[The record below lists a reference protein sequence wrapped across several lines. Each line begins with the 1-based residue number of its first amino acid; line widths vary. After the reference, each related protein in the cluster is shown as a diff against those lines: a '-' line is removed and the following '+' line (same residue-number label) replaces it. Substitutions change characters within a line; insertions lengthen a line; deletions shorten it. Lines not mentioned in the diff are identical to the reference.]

1 MLNERQERIIKL
13 LNESQEW
20 KTGKDISKFMEV
32 SDRTIRS
39 DIDAINRF
47 YGKTVIESSIKNGYH
62 INSEIISSL
71 PKQLTCCIP
80 QTPKERC
87 NYIIRELLTNKKEIN
102 LLNLQN
108 EVFISGY
115 TIDNDLKKVK
125 RIIGDY
131 KDLKIIRSKNFI
143 SLKGPEKSKRELY
156 KDLLSE
162 ETKGNFLNLD
172 NIAFLF
178 KDFDLKTIKGIL
190 DEILV
195 KYDYHIRE
203 TAMPM
208 VLMHIGVSIERMMH
222 QNYVNQIAENNVNLM
237 DSLEFRIANEFYLKC
252 ANRIFIQP
260 QISEIQLLSLLLMG
274 KKSEEF
280 TSNQIEIHSNVYLIS
295 DIVHNILQKL
305 YEAYD
310 IDLRRDN
317 DLIYGLGLHIRSLVH
332 RILYGSTIQNVY
344 LEEIKRKYP
353 LVFDMSIYACRCFTE
368 ITGLEIQEN
377 EIGFMA
383 LHLGSSYEKNNFCDK
398 YQTLMIFPR
407 DLPLSNLCVQ
417 KIEKRFS
424 ERMEIMDHV
433 NFFNEE
439 EVLYLKPDLIL
450 TTTSLKHNLDIP
462 TIQISLFVDT
472 EDESHIFQAL
482 NLLDKKKNKKQFET
496 MIKDVIKPELFF
508 IDITAENEEE
518 LIRMVCKELVKNGY
532 VDDTFVDSVLQREKI
547 SSTSFYNGFA
557 LPHAI
562 NHSAIESCI
571 SIVLLKE
578 AMQWHDYSVRLVI
591 LLAIEDVD
599 RDLLRIF
606 FDWLSSIVSDSNKL
620 NDLLNVKTHKEFI
633 NQIMKG

>member
-13 LNESQEW
+13 LNESQDW
-20 KTGKDISKFMEV
+20 KTGKEISHLMEV

-47 YGKTVIESSIKNGYH
+47 YNKNVIESSIKSGYR
-62 INSEIISSL
+62 INPDALSILSL
-71 PKQLTCCIP
+71 ELRSCIP

-125 RIIGDY
+125 RIISEY
-131 KDLKIIRSKNFI
+131 KDLQIVRSKNFI
-143 SLKGPEKSKRELY
+143 SLKGPENSKRELY
-156 KDLLSE
+156 KDLLAE

-172 NIAFLF
+172 NISSLF
-178 KDFDLKTIKGIL
+178 KDFDLKTIKEIL
-190 DEILV
+190 DETLS
-195 KYDYHIRE
+195 KYDYRIRE

-208 VLMHIGVSIERMMH
+208 VLMHIGVSIERMIH
-222 QNYVNQIAENNVNLM
+222 QNYVNQITENNDNLM
-237 DSLEFRIANEFYLKC
+237 DSLEFKIANEFYQKC
-252 ANRIFIQP
+252 AHRIFIQP

-280 TSNQIEIHSNVYLIS
+280 TSNQIDIYEKTYLIS
-295 DIVHNILQKL
+295 DIVHTILQSI
-305 YEAYD
+305 YDAYD
-310 IDLRRDN
+310 VDLRRDS
-317 DLIYGLGLHIRSLVH
+317 DLKHGLGLHIRSLVH

-353 LVFDMSIYACRCFTE
+353 LVFDMSIYACRSFTE
-368 ITGLEIQEN
+368 VTGLEVKEN

-383 LHLGSSYEKNNFCDK
+383 LHLGSSYEKNNFSDK
-398 YQTLMIFPR
+398 YQVLMIFPR
-407 DLPLSNLCVQ
+407 DLPLSNLCIQ
-417 KIEKRFS
+417 KIETRFS
-424 ERMEIMDHV
+424 ERMEIVDQT

-439 EVLYLKPDLIL
+439 DVLDLKPDLIL
-450 TTTSLKHNLDIP
+450 TTSPLKHGLDIP
-462 TIQISLFVDT
+462 TVQISLFVDT

-482 NLLDKKKNKKQFET
+482 NLLDKKKNKKQFDT

-508 IDITAENEEE
+508 TNVKASTPEN
-518 LIRMVCKELVKNGY
+518 LIQFICDELVKNEY
-532 VDDTFVDSVLQREKI
+532 VDELFVESVLQRENI

-557 LPHAI
+557 LPHAL

-571 SIVLLKE
+571 SVVLLKD

-606 FDWLSSIVSDSNKL
+606 FDWLTTIVSDSSKL
-620 NDLLNVKTHKEFI
+620 SHLLNVKTHEEFI

>member
-1 MLNERQERIIKL
+1 
-13 LNESQEW
+13 
-20 KTGKDISKFMEV
+20 
-32 SDRTIRS
+32 
-39 DIDAINRF
+39 
-47 YGKTVIESSIKNGYH
+47 
-62 INSEIISSL
+62 
-71 PKQLTCCIP
+71 
-80 QTPKERC
+80 
-87 NYIIRELLTNKKEIN
+87 
-102 LLNLQN
+102 
-108 EVFISGY
+108 
-115 TIDNDLKKVK
+115 
-125 RIIGDY
+125 
-131 KDLKIIRSKNFI
+131 
-143 SLKGPEKSKRELY
+143 
-156 KDLLSE
+156 
-162 ETKGNFLNLD
+162 
-172 NIAFLF
+172 
-178 KDFDLKTIKGIL
+178 
-190 DEILV
+190 
-195 KYDYHIRE
+195 
-203 TAMPM
+203 
-208 VLMHIGVSIERMMH
+208 
-222 QNYVNQIAENNVNLM
+222 
-237 DSLEFRIANEFYLKC
+237 
-252 ANRIFIQP
+252 
-260 QISEIQLLSLLLMG
+260 
-274 KKSEEF
+274 
-280 TSNQIEIHSNVYLIS
+280 
-295 DIVHNILQKL
+295 
-305 YEAYD
+305 
-310 IDLRRDN
+310 
-317 DLIYGLGLHIRSLVH
+317 
-332 RILYGSTIQNVY
+332 
-344 LEEIKRKYP
+344 
-353 LVFDMSIYACRCFTE
+353 
-368 ITGLEIQEN
+368 
-377 EIGFMA
+377 
-383 LHLGSSYEKNNFCDK
+383 
-398 YQTLMIFPR
+398 MIFPR

>member
-13 LNESQEW
+13 LNESQDW
-20 KTGKDISKFMEV
+20 KTGKEISHLMEV

-47 YGKTVIESSIKNGYH
+47 YNKNVIESSIKSGYR
-62 INSEIISSL
+62 INPDTVSILSL
-71 PKQLTCCIP
+71 ELRSCIP

-125 RIIGDY
+125 RIISEY
-131 KDLKIIRSKNFI
+131 KDLQIIRSKNFI
-143 SLKGPEKSKRELY
+143 SLKGPENSKRELY
-156 KDLLSE
+156 KDLLAE

-172 NIAFLF
+172 NIAGLF
-178 KDFDLKTIKGIL
+178 KDFDLKVLKSIL
-190 DEILV
+190 DETLV

-208 VLMHIGVSIERMMH
+208 VLMHIGVSIERMIH
-222 QNYVNQIAENNVNLM
+222 QNYVSQIAKDNVNLM
-237 DSLEFRIANEFYLKC
+237 DSLEFKIANEFYQKC
-252 ANRIFIQP
+252 ANRIFIKV

-280 TSNQIEIHSNVYLIS
+280 TSNQIDILGKTYLIS
-295 DIVHNILQKL
+295 DIVHTILQSI
-305 YEAYD
+305 YDAYD
-310 IDLRRDN
+310 VDLRRDS
-317 DLIYGLGLHIRSLVH
+317 DLKYGLGLHIRSLVH

-353 LVFDMSIYACRCFTE
+353 LVFDMSIYACRSFTE
-368 ITGLEIQEN
+368 ITGLEVKEN

-383 LHLGSSYEKNNFCDK
+383 LHLGSSYEKNNFSDK
-398 YQTLMIFPR
+398 YQVLMIFPR
-407 DLPLSNLCVQ
+407 DLPLSNLCIQ
-417 KIEKRFS
+417 KIETRFS
-424 ERMEIMDHV
+424 ERMEIVDQT

-439 EVLYLKPDLIL
+439 DVLDLKPDLIL
-450 TTTSLKHNLDIP
+450 TTSPLKHALDIP

-508 IDITAENEEE
+508 TNVEASTPEN
-518 LIRMVCKELVKNGY
+518 LIRFICDELVKNEY
-532 VDDTFVDSVLQREKI
+532 VDELFVDSVLQREKI

-557 LPHAI
+557 LPHAL

-571 SIVLLKE
+571 SIVLLKD

-606 FDWLSSIVSDSNKL
+606 FDWLTTIVSNSSKL
-620 NDLLNVKTHKEFI
+620 THLLNVKTHEEFI